1 MIARLSKL
9 VQYKLVVGLLGLA
22 LFGGLTVVALTSWQ
36 RVGQQQATKA
46 TPKHTQAPATP
57 VVAPA
62 PSSSPALG
70 PGEAQQPQR
79 LVIPKLTVDAS
90 VEKVG
95 VDTQGN
101 IGIPSDPN
109 DVAWYRLGPL
119 PGDPGNAIIDGHL
132 DWTSGPAVFSHLPQL
147 QPKDQVTVV
156 RRDGSRLNFLVTR
169 RRVFRANQRPPADM
183 WATSGPSRISLITC
197 TGPWDRGRQQY
208 QERLVV
214 DAQAA

>member
-9 VQYKLVVGLLGLA
+9 QQHKLVLGLLGLA
-22 LFGGLTVVALTSWQ
+22 LFGGLTMAALTSWH
-36 RVGQQQATKA
+36 RVGQQQAITA
-46 TPKHTQAPATP
+46 TPKHIQAPATP
-57 VVAPA
+57 VAT
-62 PSSSPALG
+62 PSSSPALA

-79 LVIPKLTVDAS
+79 LVIPKLAVDAA

-109 DVAWYRLGPL
+109 DAAWYRLGPL

-132 DWTSGPAVFSHLPQL
+132 DWTSGPAVFSHLGQL

-169 RRVFRANQRPPADM
+169 RRVFRASQRPPADM
-183 WATSGPSRISLITC
+183 WVRGGPSRISLITC
-197 TGPWDRGRQQY
+197 TGPWDAGRRQY